1 MWIKNEELRC
11 RKCGLTLNHYHDE
24 IVWNASG
31 HIYHR
36 YCLKKPSNLAKPN
49 AQPALSDGADEGLK
63 SCPYCGGSNLTEFN
77 GRIECEGC
85 GAHGPDEQSGVGWN
99 DRAFV

>member
-36 YCLKKPSNLAKPN
+36 DCLKKPSNLAKPN
-49 AQPALSDGADEGLK
+49 AQPALCEVLAKIEKKAFWDYV
-63 SCPYCGGSNLTEFN
+63 P
-77 GRIECEGC
+77 GRAVRVEDVKEILSEYF
-85 GAHGPDEQSGVGWN
+85 A
-99 DRAFV
+99 